1 MTYAIVVAVTAIL
14 MAAVVVSL
22 NLTAGYAGQPNLAQS
37 AFFGLGA
44 YFAAVLAVEHGMSV
58 WSVLPVAA
66 LVSGLA
72 GAVLGAISL
81 RLREDF
87 FAITTVGLNFVVVA
101 LFKSVDFFGGA
112 AGIYGLPL
120 PMLGQTA
127 FTNDHFLVLSLVLL
141 ALVVLVAKVVRDSWY
156 GGMLMAI
163 REDELV
169 AASLGA
175 PVALFKASAF
185 ALSSLL
191 AGVVGAVYAFFI
203 SSITPET
210 FGFNQ
215 SVLLLSML
223 IIGGIGT
230 IRGAVVGAVL
240 LTLIPELFR
249 FASDY
254 RNLVYGVFLVLVL
267 RFQPQGLVGNDSWL
281 ARGAARA
288 LRRTRPSLRTTKEV
302 AR

>member
-14 MAAVVVSL
+14 MASVVVSL

-44 YFAAVLAVEHGMSV
+44 YFAAVLSVQHGLSF
-58 WSVLPVAA
+58 WAVLPVSA

-101 LFKSVDFFGGA
+101 LFKSIDFFGGA
-112 AGIYGLPL
+112 TGIYGLPL
-120 PMLGQTA
+120 PTLGGTS
-127 FTNDHFLVLSLVLL
+127 FTNDHFLVLSALL
-141 ALVVLVAKVVRDSWY
+141 LGLVVLVSKVVRDSWY

-169 AASLGA
+169 ASSLGA

-223 IIGGIGT
+223 IIGGMGT
-230 IRGAVVGAVL
+230 IRGAIVGAVL
-240 LTLIPELFR
+240 LTLIPEMFR

-254 RNLVYGVFLVLVL
+254 RSLVYGVFLVLVL
-267 RFQPQGLVGNDSWL
+267 RFQPQGLVGEDSWL
-281 ARGAARA
+281 ARGAARL
-288 LRRTRPSLRTTKEV
+288 LRRSRSAPAAVTEV
-302 AR
+302 SA

>member
-1 MTYAIVVAVTAIL
+1 
-14 MAAVVVSL
+14 
-22 NLTAGYAGQPNLAQS
+22 
-37 AFFGLGA
+37 LG
-44 YFAAVLAVEHGMSV
+44 
-58 WSVLPVAA
+58 
-66 LVSGLA
+66 
-72 GAVLGAISL
+72 
-81 RLREDF
+81 R
-87 FAITTVGLNFVVVA
+87 
-101 LFKSVDFFGGA
+101 
-112 AGIYGLPL
+112 
-120 PMLGQTA
+120 TA

-141 ALVVLVAKVVRDSWY
+141 GLVVAVAKVVRDSWY

-223 IIGGIGT
+223 IIGGMGT
-230 IRGAVVGAVL
+230 IRGAMVGAVL

-254 RNLVYGVFLVLVL
+254 RNLIYGVFLVLVL
-267 RFQPQGLVGNDSWL
+267 RFQPQGLVGDDSWL
-281 ARGAARA
+281 ARAAARVRGRSRPA
-288 LRRTRPSLRTTKEV
+288 LSTTKEV